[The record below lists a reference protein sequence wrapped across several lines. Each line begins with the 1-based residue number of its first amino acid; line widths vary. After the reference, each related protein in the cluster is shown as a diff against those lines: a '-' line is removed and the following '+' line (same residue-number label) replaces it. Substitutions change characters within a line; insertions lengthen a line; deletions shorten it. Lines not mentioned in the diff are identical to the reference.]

1 MARLWLYYVRDY
13 AQSHYSQ
20 KPYSKERNDFI
31 GILTNFTLTAQ
42 LFSGHCPADQ
52 PPEPP
57 RITPEQAAIQSA
69 ESRNRELTKE
79 ITKKDAKIQALEDE
93 IRALKKAKNPTA
105 TKTSAWRAF
114 TMTAYTAFCAEGCTG
129 ITKTGVDV
137 SHSIYYE
144 GARVI
149 AVDPSV
155 IALGSTV
162 EVRLADGSSFRA
174 KAIDTGGAIK
184 GARLDLLVS
193 SESDAVQFGRQS
205 VELRVIK

>member
-1 MARLWLYYVRDY
+1 M
-13 AQSHYSQ
+13 
-20 KPYSKERNDFI
+20 

-42 LFSGHCPADQ
+42 LFSGHCPAEQ

-69 ESRNRELTKE
+69 ELRNDELTKNL
-79 ITKKDAKIQALEDE
+79 TKKDAKMQALEDE
-93 IRALKKAKNPTA
+93 IKALKKTKKPAQAKKTA
-105 TKTSAWRAF
+105 SAWRTF
-114 TMTAYTAFCAEGCTG
+114 TATAYTAFCSEGCTG

-144 GARVI
+144 GERVI

-184 GARLDLLVS
+184 GARLDLLVA

>member
-1 MARLWLYYVRDY
+1 MDRAILRGGV
-13 AQSHYSQ
+13 S
-20 KPYSKERNDFI
+20 I

-93 IRALKKAKNPTA
+93 IKALKKAKNPTA
-105 TKTSAWRAF
+105 TKTSAWRTF

-162 EVRLADGSSFRA
+162 EVRLADGSNFRA

-184 GARLDLLVS
+184 GARLDLLVAN
-193 SESDAVQFGRQS
+193 EADAVQFGRQS

>member
-1 MARLWLYYVRDY
+1 M
-13 AQSHYSQ
+13 
-20 KPYSKERNDFI
+20 
-31 GILTNFTLTAQ
+31 
-42 LFSGHCPADQ
+42 
-52 PPEPP
+52 
-57 RITPEQAAIQSA
+57 QSA
-69 ESRNRELTKE
+69 ESRHDELTKE
-79 ITKKDAKIQALEDE
+79 LTKKDERIRALEDE
-93 IRALKKAKNPTA
+93 IKALKKSKKTA
-105 TKTSAWRAF
+105 QKPKVESAWKTFEA
-114 TMTAYTAFCAEGCTG
+114 TAYTAFCAEGCTG

-184 GARLDLLVS
+184 GARLDLLVA

>member
-1 MARLWLYYVRDY
+1 MRIGQNGGV
-13 AQSHYSQ
+13 S
-20 KPYSKERNDFI
+20 I

-93 IRALKKAKNPTA
+93 IEALKKAKNPTA

>member
-1 MARLWLYYVRDY
+1 MDRAILRGGV
-13 AQSHYSQ
+13 S
-20 KPYSKERNDFI
+20 I

-93 IRALKKAKNPTA
+93 IKALKKAKNPTA
-105 TKTSAWRAF
+105 TKTSAWRTF

-144 GARVI
+144 GSRVI

>member
-1 MARLWLYYVRDY
+1 M
-13 AQSHYSQ
+13 
-20 KPYSKERNDFI
+20 
-31 GILTNFTLTAQ
+31 
-42 LFSGHCPADQ
+42 
-52 PPEPP
+52 
-57 RITPEQAAIQSA
+57 
-69 ESRNRELTKE
+69 
-79 ITKKDAKIQALEDE
+79 
-93 IRALKKAKNPTA
+93 LKKAKNPTA
-105 TKTSAWRAF
+105 KKWKTFEA
-114 TMTAYTAFCAEGCTG
+114 TAYTAFCAEGCTG

-184 GARLDLLVS
+184 GARLDLLVAN
-193 SESDAVQFGRQS
+193 EADAVQFGRQS

>member
-1 MARLWLYYVRDY
+1 MRIGQNGGV
-13 AQSHYSQ
+13 S
-20 KPYSKERNDFI
+20 I
-31 GILTNFTLTAQ
+31 GILTNFTLTAH

>member
-1 MARLWLYYVRDY
+1 MDRAILRGGV
-13 AQSHYSQ
+13 S
-20 KPYSKERNDFI
+20 I

-79 ITKKDAKIQALEDE
+79 VTKKDAKIQALEDE
-93 IRALKKAKNPTA
+93 IKALKKAKNPTA
-105 TKTSAWRAF
+105 TKTSAWRTF

-162 EVRLADGSSFRA
+162 EVRLADGSNFRA
-174 KAIDTGGAIK
+174 KAIDTGGMIK
-184 GARLDLLVS
+184 GARLDLLVAN
-193 SESDAVQFGRQS
+193 EADAVQFGRQS

>member
-1 MARLWLYYVRDY
+1 MDRAILRGGV
-13 AQSHYSQ
+13 S
-20 KPYSKERNDFI
+20 I

-69 ESRNRELTKE
+69 ELRNRELTKE
-79 ITKKDAKIQALEDE
+79 ITKKEAKIQALEDE
-93 IRALKKAKNPTA
+93 IKALKKSKKPTA
-105 TKTSAWRAF
+105 TKTSAWRTF
-114 TMTAYTAFCAEGCTG
+114 TATAYTAFCAEGCTG

-174 KAIDTGGAIK
+174 KAEDIGSAIK

-193 SESDAVQFGRQS
+193 SEKDAINFGRQT
-205 VELRVIK
+205 VEVRVIGD

>member
-1 MARLWLYYVRDY
+1 M
-13 AQSHYSQ
+13 
-20 KPYSKERNDFI
+20 
-31 GILTNFTLTAQ
+31 
-42 LFSGHCPADQ
+42 FSGHCPADQ

-57 RITPEQAAIQSA
+57 RITPAQAAIQSA
-69 ESRNRELTKE
+69 ESRNEKLTKELTK
-79 ITKKDAKIQALEDE
+79 KDTRIQALEEE
-93 IRALKKAKNPTA
+93 IKALKKAKKKPAQAKKT
-105 TKTSAWRAF
+105 TSAWRTF
-114 TMTAYTAFCAEGCTG
+114 TATAYTAYCAEGCTG

-162 EVRLADGSSFRA
+162 EVRLADGSSFQA

-184 GARLDLLVS
+184 GARLDLLVAN
-193 SESDAVQFGRQS
+193 EADAVQFGRQS

>member
-1 MARLWLYYVRDY
+1 M
-13 AQSHYSQ
+13 
-20 KPYSKERNDFI
+20 
-31 GILTNFTLTAQ
+31 GILTNLTLTAQ
-42 LFSGHCPADQ
+42 LAAGHCPAEQ
-52 PPEPP
+52 PPKPP
-57 RITPEQAAIQSA
+57 WLTPEEAAIQ
-69 ESRNRELTKE
+69 RNEELTKE
-79 ITKKDAKIQALEDE
+79 ITKKDAQIQALEDE
-93 IRALKKAKNPTA
+93 IKALKKSKKKPAPTA
-105 TKTSAWRAF
+105 PKTSAWRTF
-114 TMTAYTAFCAEGCTG
+114 TATAYTAYCAEGCTG

-137 SHSIYYE
+137 SQSIYYE

-184 GARLDLLVS
+184 GARLDLLVAN
-193 SESDAVQFGRQS
+193 EADAVQFGRQS

>member
-1 MARLWLYYVRDY
+1 
-13 AQSHYSQ
+13 
-20 KPYSKERNDFI
+20 
-31 GILTNFTLTAQ
+31 
-42 LFSGHCPADQ
+42 
-52 PPEPP
+52 
-57 RITPEQAAIQSA
+57 AAIQSA

-79 ITKKDAKIQALEDE
+79 ITKKVEKIQALEDE
-93 IRALKKAKNPTA
+93 IKALKKPTPA
-105 TKTSAWRAF
+105 ASKTSVWRTF
-114 TMTAYTAFCAEGCTG
+114 TATAYTAFCSEGCTG

-174 KAIDTGGAIK
+174 KAIDVGGAIK
-184 GARLDLLVS
+184 GARLDLLVAN
-193 SESDAVQFGRQS
+193 EADAVQFGRQS

>member
-1 MARLWLYYVRDY
+1 MDRAILRGGV
-13 AQSHYSQ
+13 S
-20 KPYSKERNDFI
+20 I

-69 ESRNRELTKE
+69 ESRSKELTKE
-79 ITKKDAKIQALEDE
+79 ITKKDAQIQALEDE
-93 IRALKKAKNPTA
+93 IKALKQPKKTVAKKW
-105 TKTSAWRAF
+105 KTFEA
-114 TMTAYTAFCAEGCTG
+114 TAYTAFCAEGCTG

-184 GARLDLLVS
+184 GARLDLLVAN
-193 SESDAVQFGRQS
+193 ESDAVQFGRQP

>member
-1 MARLWLYYVRDY
+1 MDRAILRGGV
-13 AQSHYSQ
+13 S
-20 KPYSKERNDFI
+20 I

-93 IRALKKAKNPTA
+93 IKALKKTKKPASSA
-105 TKTSAWRAF
+105 TKTSAWRTF

-162 EVRLADGSSFRA
+162 EVRLADGSNFRA

-184 GARLDLLVS
+184 GARLDLLVAN
-193 SESDAVQFGRQS
+193 ESDAVQFGRQS

>member
-1 MARLWLYYVRDY
+1 MGRSILRGGV
-13 AQSHYSQ
+13 S
-20 KPYSKERNDFI
+20 I
-31 GILTNFTLTAQ
+31 GILTNLTLTAQ
-42 LFSGHCPADQ
+42 LAAGHCPAEQ
-52 PPEPP
+52 PPKPP
-57 RITPEQAAIQSA
+57 WLTPKEAAIQ
-69 ESRNRELTKE
+69 RNEELTKE
-79 ITKKDAKIQALEDE
+79 ITKKNAQIQALEDE
-93 IRALKKAKNPTA
+93 IKALKKAKSVKS
-105 TKTSAWRAF
+105 TKVESGWKTFEAS
-114 TMTAYTAFCAEGCTG
+114 AYTAFCSEGCTG

-137 SHSIYYE
+137 SQSIYYE

-184 GARLDLLVS
+184 GARLDLLVA

-205 VELRVIK
+205 VELRVVK

>member
-1 MARLWLYYVRDY
+1 MDRAILRGGV
-13 AQSHYSQ
+13 S
-20 KPYSKERNDFI
+20 I

-52 PPEPP
+52 TPEPP

-69 ESRNRELTKE
+69 ESRNEELTKE
-79 ITKKDAKIQALEDE
+79 LTKKDAKIQALEDE
-93 IRALKKAKNPTA
+93 IEALKKPAQTKKTA
-105 TKTSAWRAF
+105 SAWRTF
-114 TMTAYTAFCAEGCTG
+114 TATAYTAFCAEGCTG

-184 GARLDLLVS
+184 GARLDLLVAN
-193 SESDAVQFGRQS
+193 EADALQFGRQS

>member
-1 MARLWLYYVRDY
+1 MRIGQNGGV
-13 AQSHYSQ
+13 S
-20 KPYSKERNDFI
+20 I

-69 ESRNRELTKE
+69 ESRSRELTKE
-79 ITKKDAKIQALEDE
+79 ITKKDEKIQALEDE
-93 IRALKKAKNPTA
+93 IKALKKAKNPTA
-105 TKTSAWRAF
+105 TKTSAWRTF
-114 TMTAYTAFCAEGCTG
+114 TATAYTAFCSEGCTG

-184 GARLDLLVS
+184 GARLDLLVAN
-193 SESDAVQFGRQS
+193 EADAVQFGRQS

>member
-1 MARLWLYYVRDY
+1 MRIGQNGGV
-13 AQSHYSQ
+13 S
-20 KPYSKERNDFI
+20 I
-31 GILTNFTLTAQ
+31 GILTNFTLTAH

-174 KAIDTGGAIK
+174 KAEDVGGAIK
-184 GARLDLLVS
+184 GARLDLLVAN
-193 SESDAVQFGRQS
+193 EADAVQFGRQS

>member
-1 MARLWLYYVRDY
+1 
-13 AQSHYSQ
+13 
-20 KPYSKERNDFI
+20 
-31 GILTNFTLTAQ
+31 
-42 LFSGHCPADQ
+42 
-52 PPEPP
+52 
-57 RITPEQAAIQSA
+57 
-69 ESRNRELTKE
+69 
-79 ITKKDAKIQALEDE
+79 
-93 IRALKKAKNPTA
+93 
-105 TKTSAWRAF
+105 
-114 TMTAYTAFCAEGCTG
+114 MTAYTAFCAEGCTG

-162 EVRLADGSSFRA
+162 EVRLSDGSSFRA

-184 GARLDLLVS
+184 GARLDLLVAN
-193 SESDAVQFGRQS
+193 EADAVQFGRQS

>member
-1 MARLWLYYVRDY
+1 MRIGQNGGV
-13 AQSHYSQ
+13 S
-20 KPYSKERNDFI
+20 I

-79 ITKKDAKIQALEDE
+79 ITKKDEKIQALEDE

-105 TKTSAWRAF
+105 TKTSAWRTF

-184 GARLDLLVS
+184 GARLDLLVA

>member
-1 MARLWLYYVRDY
+1 LRIGQNGGV
-13 AQSHYSQ
+13 S
-20 KPYSKERNDFI
+20 I
-31 GILTNFTLTAQ
+31 GILTNFTLTAH

-174 KAIDTGGAIK
+174 KAEDVGGAIK
-184 GARLDLLVS
+184 GARLDLLVAN
-193 SESDAVQFGRQS
+193 EADAVQFGRQS

>member
-1 MARLWLYYVRDY
+1 MRIGQNGGV
-13 AQSHYSQ
+13 S
-20 KPYSKERNDFI
+20 I

-93 IRALKKAKNPTA
+93 VKALKKAKNPTV
-105 TKTSAWRAF
+105 TKTSAWRTF
-114 TMTAYTAFCAEGCTG
+114 TATAYTAFCAEGCTG

-144 GARVI
+144 GTRVI

-184 GARLDLLVS
+184 GARLDLLVAN
-193 SESDAVQFGRQS
+193 EADAVQFGRQS
-205 VELRVIK
+205 VDLRVIK

>member
-1 MARLWLYYVRDY
+1 MRIGQNGGV
-13 AQSHYSQ
+13 S
-20 KPYSKERNDFI
+20 I

-69 ESRNRELTKE
+69 ESRSRELTKE
-79 ITKKDAKIQALEDE
+79 ITKKDEKIQALEDE
-93 IRALKKAKNPTA
+93 IKALKKAKNPTA
-105 TKTSAWRAF
+105 TKTSAWRTF
-114 TMTAYTAFCAEGCTG
+114 TATAYTAFCAEGCTG

-174 KAIDTGGAIK
+174 KAEDIGSAIK

-193 SESDAVQFGRQS
+193 SEKDAINFGRQT
-205 VELRVIK
+205 VEVRVIGD

>member
-1 MARLWLYYVRDY
+1 MDRAILRGGV
-13 AQSHYSQ
+13 S
-20 KPYSKERNDFI
+20 I

-79 ITKKDAKIQALEDE
+79 ITKKDAQIQALEDE
-93 IRALKKAKNPTA
+93 IKALKKPKKPTA
-105 TKTSAWRAF
+105 TKTSAWRTF
-114 TMTAYTAFCAEGCTG
+114 TATAYTAFCSEGCTG

-174 KAIDTGGAIK
+174 KAEDIGSAIK

-193 SESDAVQFGRQS
+193 SEKDAINFGRQT
-205 VELRVIK
+205 VEVRVIGD

>member
-1 MARLWLYYVRDY
+1 MDRAILRGGV
-13 AQSHYSQ
+13 S
-20 KPYSKERNDFI
+20 I

-42 LFSGHCPADQ
+42 LFSGHCPAEQ

-57 RITPEQAAIQSA
+57 RITPEEAALQSA
-69 ESRNRELTKE
+69 ESHNGELTKE
-79 ITKKDAKIQALEDE
+79 LTKKDAKIQALEDE
-93 IRALKKAKNPTA
+93 IKALKKTKKTTA
-105 TKTSAWRAF
+105 TKTSAWRTF
-114 TMTAYTAFCAEGCTG
+114 TATAYTAFCSEGCTG

-184 GARLDLLVS
+184 GARLDLLVA

>member
-1 MARLWLYYVRDY
+1 MDRAILRGGV
-13 AQSHYSQ
+13 S
-20 KPYSKERNDFI
+20 I
-31 GILTNFTLTAQ
+31 GILTNFTITAQ

-79 ITKKDAKIQALEDE
+79 ITKKDARIQALEDE
-93 IRALKKAKNPTA
+93 IKALKKSKQMSVKS
-105 TKTSAWRAF
+105 TKVESGWKTFEAS
-114 TMTAYTAFCAEGCTG
+114 AYTAFCSEGCTG

-184 GARLDLLVS
+184 GARLDLLVAN
-193 SESDAVQFGRQS
+193 EADAVQFGRQS

>member
-1 MARLWLYYVRDY
+1 MDCAILRGGV
-13 AQSHYSQ
+13 S
-20 KPYSKERNDFI
+20 I
-31 GILTNFTLTAQ
+31 GILTSFTITAQ
-42 LFSGHCPADQ
+42 LFSGHCPAEQ

-57 RITPEQAAIQSA
+57 RITPEEAAIQSA

-79 ITKKDAKIQALEDE
+79 ITKKDAKIHALEDE
-93 IRALKKAKNPTA
+93 IRALKKTKKPAQAKKTA
-105 TKTSAWRAF
+105 SAWRTF
-114 TMTAYTAFCAEGCTG
+114 TMTAYTAFCPEGCTG
-129 ITKTGVDV
+129 ITKTGIDV

-174 KAIDTGGAIK
+174 KAIDVGGAIK
-184 GARLDLLVS
+184 GARLDLLVAN
-193 SESDAVQFGRQS
+193 ESDAVQFGRQS

>member
-1 MARLWLYYVRDY
+1 MDRAILRGGV
-13 AQSHYSQ
+13 S
-20 KPYSKERNDFI
+20 I

-105 TKTSAWRAF
+105 TKTSAWRTF

-184 GARLDLLVS
+184 GARLDLLVA
-193 SESDAVQFGRQS
+193 SESDAVQFGRRS

>member
-1 MARLWLYYVRDY
+1 MDRAILRGGV
-13 AQSHYSQ
+13 S
-20 KPYSKERNDFI
+20 I

-42 LFSGHCPADQ
+42 LFSGHCPSDR

-69 ESRNRELTKE
+69 ESRNEELTKE
-79 ITKKDAKIQALEDE
+79 ITKKDAQILELEDE
-93 IRALKKAKNPTA
+93 IKALKKSKKKPSPTA
-105 TKTSAWRAF
+105 TKTSAWRTF
-114 TMTAYTAFCAEGCTG
+114 TATAYTSYCTEGCTG

-184 GARLDLLVS
+184 GARLDLLVAN
-193 SESDAVQFGRQS
+193 EADAVQFGRQS

>member
-1 MARLWLYYVRDY
+1 MDRAILRGGV
-13 AQSHYSQ
+13 S
-20 KPYSKERNDFI
+20 I

-42 LFSGHCPADQ
+42 LFSGHCPAEQ

-57 RITPEQAAIQSA
+57 RITPEEAALQSA
-69 ESRNRELTKE
+69 ESHNGELTKE
-79 ITKKDAKIQALEDE
+79 LTKKDAKIQALEDE
-93 IRALKKAKNPTA
+93 IKALKKTKKTTA
-105 TKTSAWRAF
+105 TKTSAWRTF
-114 TMTAYTAFCAEGCTG
+114 TATAYTAFCSEGCTG

-184 GARLDLLVS
+184 GARLDLLVAN
-193 SESDAVQFGRQS
+193 EADAVQFGRQS

>member
-1 MARLWLYYVRDY
+1 MRIGQNGGV
-13 AQSHYSQ
+13 S
-20 KPYSKERNDFI
+20 I

-105 TKTSAWRAF
+105 TKTSAWRTF

-184 GARLDLLVS
+184 GARLDLLVA
-193 SESDAVQFGRQS
+193 SESDAVQFGRRS

>member
-1 MARLWLYYVRDY
+1 
-13 AQSHYSQ
+13 
-20 KPYSKERNDFI
+20 
-31 GILTNFTLTAQ
+31 

-129 ITKTGVDV
+129 ITKTG
-137 SHSIYYE
+137 
-144 GARVI
+144 
-149 AVDPSV
+149 
-155 IALGSTV
+155 
-162 EVRLADGSSFRA
+162 
-174 KAIDTGGAIK
+174 
-184 GARLDLLVS
+184 
-193 SESDAVQFGRQS
+193 
-205 VELRVIK
+205 

>member
-1 MARLWLYYVRDY
+1 MDEPILRGGV
-13 AQSHYSQ
+13 S
-20 KPYSKERNDFI
+20 I

-42 LFSGHCPADQ
+42 LFSGHCPAEQ
-52 PPEPP
+52 PPKPP
-57 RITPEQAAIQSA
+57 WLTPEEAAIQ
-69 ESRNRELTKE
+69 RNEELTKE
-79 ITKKDAKIQALEDE
+79 ITKKDAQIQALVDE
-93 IRALKKAKNPTA
+93 IKALKKAKKPTA
-105 TKTSAWRAF
+105 TKTSAWRTF
-114 TMTAYTAFCAEGCTG
+114 TATAYTAFCAEGCTG

-184 GARLDLLVS
+184 GARLDLLVAN
-193 SESDAVQFGRQS
+193 EADAVQFGRQS

>member
-1 MARLWLYYVRDY
+1 MDRAILRGGV
-13 AQSHYSQ
+13 S
-20 KPYSKERNDFI
+20 I

-69 ESRNRELTKE
+69 ELRNRELTKE
-79 ITKKDAKIQALEDE
+79 ITKKEAKIQALEDE
-93 IRALKKAKNPTA
+93 IKALKKSKKPAA
-105 TKTSAWRAF
+105 TKTSAWRTF
-114 TMTAYTAFCAEGCTG
+114 TATAYTAFCAEGCTG

-184 GARLDLLVS
+184 GARLDLLVAN
-193 SESDAVQFGRQS
+193 EADAVQFGRQS

>member
-1 MARLWLYYVRDY
+1 MDRAILRGGV
-13 AQSHYSQ
+13 S
-20 KPYSKERNDFI
+20 I

-79 ITKKDAKIQALEDE
+79 ITKKVEKIQALEDE
-93 IRALKKAKNPTA
+93 IKALKKPKKPTA
-105 TKTSAWRAF
+105 TKTSAWRTF
-114 TMTAYTAFCAEGCTG
+114 TATAYTAFCSEGCTG

-184 GARLDLLVS
+184 GARLDLLVAN
-193 SESDAVQFGRQS
+193 ESDAVQFGRQS

>member
-1 MARLWLYYVRDY
+1 MDRAILRGGV
-13 AQSHYSQ
+13 S
-20 KPYSKERNDFI
+20 I
-31 GILTNFTLTAQ
+31 GILTNLTLTAQ
-42 LFSGHCPADQ
+42 LASGHCPAEQ

-57 RITPEQAAIQSA
+57 RITPEEAALQSA

-93 IRALKKAKNPTA
+93 IKALKKAKKTTA
-105 TKTSAWRAF
+105 TTKTSAWRTF
-114 TMTAYTAFCAEGCTG
+114 TATAYTAICAEGCTG

-174 KAIDTGGAIK
+174 KAIDVGGAIK
-184 GARLDLLVS
+184 GARLDLLVA